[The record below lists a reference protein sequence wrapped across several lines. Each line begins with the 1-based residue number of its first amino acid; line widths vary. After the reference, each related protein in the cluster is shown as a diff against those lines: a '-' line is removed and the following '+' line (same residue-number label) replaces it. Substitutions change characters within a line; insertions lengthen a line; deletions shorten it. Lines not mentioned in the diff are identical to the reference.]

1 MAYQP
6 LIVSYSMEI
15 LPFSL
20 RAKGY
25 TVFAFSVSA
34 ALVFNQ
40 YINPIA
46 LAAIGWKYYI
56 VYCAWIAF
64 ELVFV
69 YIFII
74 ETKGRTLEETA
85 LYVFIILG
93 FCLAS
98 CSL

>member
-46 LAAIGWKYYI
+46 LAAISWKYYI
-56 VYCAWIAF
+56 VFAICGFSNALFFW
-64 ELVFV
+64 VRSHV
-69 YIFII
+69 
-74 ETKGRTLEETA
+74 GR
-85 LYVFIILG
+85 
-93 FCLAS
+93 S
-98 CSL
+98 S

>member
-25 TVFAFSVSA
+25 TIFAFSVSA

-46 LAAIGWKYYI
+46 LAAISWKYYI

-69 YIFII
+69 YFFII

-85 LYVFIILG
+85 LYVLSPFR
-93 FCLAS
+93 FWS
-98 CSL
+98 H